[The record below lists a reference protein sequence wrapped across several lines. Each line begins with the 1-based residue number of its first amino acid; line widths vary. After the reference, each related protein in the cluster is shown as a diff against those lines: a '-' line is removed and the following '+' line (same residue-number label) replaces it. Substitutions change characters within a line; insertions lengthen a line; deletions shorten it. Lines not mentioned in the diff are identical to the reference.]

1 MNIGNNIT
9 YNIEEMDKTEEGS
22 DSDAL
27 TTGSGS
33 DALTIGSD
41 NVALIKLS
49 KTDLL
54 TKCEQ
59 LGIKKCRSKT
69 KIELVNL
76 IINKQ
81 AELSELSKLS
91 ELVESLHEETNAE
104 ITPPPHHTTSS
115 ENSLKFIDL
124 FCGIGGFHQALK
136 NINGKCVFAS
146 DIDEKCR
153 KTYETNYGVKPSGDI
168 TKIRVEEIPSFDVLC
183 GGFPCQPFSKAGHQ
197 KGFDDDRGNLFFNIC
212 DIVKY
217 HKPKYIILENVRN
230 LASHDDGNTWIVIRE
245 NIRKLGYITY
255 DEPVVLN
262 VLHFNVPQNR
272 ERVVI
277 MCKRADLGELP
288 LLPTLSKNP
297 KQELTTFIKDILD
310 ENASEETLTGKLHHV
325 RVVWNKFIDLVKG
338 NNLEMPKFPIWTDWW
353 DNDFQDDDAFYVKYK
368 TWIDKNS

>member
-9 YNIEEMDKTEEGS
+9 YNIAEMDKTEEGS

-27 TTGSGS
+27 TTGS
-33 DALTIGSD
+33 DALTTGSD

-54 TKCEQ
+54 SKCEQ

-69 KIELVNL
+69 KNELVNL

-104 ITPPPHHTTSS
+104 ITPQPLHTTSS

-217 HKPKYIILENVRN
+217 HKPK
-230 LASHDDGNTWIVIRE
+230 
-245 NIRKLGYITY
+245 
-255 DEPVVLN
+255 
-262 VLHFNVPQNR
+262 
-272 ERVVI
+272 
-277 MCKRADLGELP
+277 
-288 LLPTLSKNP
+288 
-297 KQELTTFIKDILD
+297 
-310 ENASEETLTGKLHHV
+310 
-325 RVVWNKFIDLVKG
+325 
-338 NNLEMPKFPIWTDWW
+338 
-353 DNDFQDDDAFYVKYK
+353 
-368 TWIDKNS
+368 